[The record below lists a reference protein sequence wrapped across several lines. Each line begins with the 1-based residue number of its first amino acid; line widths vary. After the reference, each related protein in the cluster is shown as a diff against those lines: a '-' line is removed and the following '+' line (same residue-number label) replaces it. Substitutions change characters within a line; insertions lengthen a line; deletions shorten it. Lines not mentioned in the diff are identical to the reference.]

1 MKNTCILTVFAA
13 VTSLSFAQNGPPT
26 KQVSIQSNGVV
37 VHESA
42 GNEGFV
48 TPVYEQSAKVLT
60 VENWSIPQC
69 IDALRVIDEKIAVL
83 GDTEEDRAQHR
94 EYLVQREL
102 VEQRKQYLI
111 AQSY

>member
-1 MKNTCILTVFAA
+1 M
-13 VTSLSFAQNGPPT
+13 TSLSFAQNSPAT

-37 VHESA
+37 VHESS

-48 TPVYEQSAKVLT
+48 TSVNERPAEILT
-60 VENWSIPQC
+60 IESWTLPQC
-69 IDALRVIDEKIAVL
+69 VDAIRVIDEKIAVL
-83 GDTEEDRAQHR
+83 GNTEEDRAQHR
-94 EYLVQREL
+94 EYVSQRVI

>member
-13 VTSLSFAQNGPPT
+13 VTTLSFAQNGSPT

-48 TPVYEQSAKVLT
+48 TPVYKQPSEIRTLD
-60 VENWSIPQC
+60 NWTLPECMDSIRA
-69 IDALRVIDEKIAVL
+69 IDGKIAVL
-83 GDTEEDRAQHR
+83 GNKEEDLAQK
-94 EYLVQREL
+94 EQYLSQRVL